1 MGLSGAT
8 SYYACLW
15 CRVHELCRWDMSK
28 DMSHY
33 NQELKRTLL
42 EFQEVSSSSKQFSCI
57 RKPLFTIELDDII
70 PDELHL
76 LLRITDKL
84 TENLIREVMEKDSK
98 ARNKEKGT
106 NLRIL
111 IETINELGITF
122 SLWEKKI

>member
-1 MGLSGAT
+1 
-8 SYYACLW
+8 
-15 CRVHELCRWDMSK
+15 MSK

-42 EFQEVSSSSKQFSCI
+42 KIQELSSSSKQFSCI

-76 LLRITDKL
+76 MLRITDKL

-106 NLRIL
+106 NLRIV

-122 SLWEKKI
+122 SLWEKKIMMVREWNI